1 MKVNRKWTRAIG
13 ALFGA
18 GLLLAASPAMAA
30 GEAVEAKTEVSTE
43 GVVDASVGATG
54 ELPEGADLASLEV
67 VKVQPVMFNST
78 DTMAAVDAVMTSAS
92 AATGEEGQAARI
104 MGTMPAVEM
113 GEMSEEGFDF
123 GGESTQLDIISMQYA
138 YILGSLPVLFALD
151 KDGFKK
157 TVEGLAEFAPL
168 HGAFSP
174 KTKAALDA
182 YVAALKA
189 GKLDSNQYIQIM
201 LQATQG
207 IASAGSPAEERRH
220 GYLLLGMWAGYV
232 TMSAEA
238 GKLDADIAGMGNGLV
253 MMLEK
258 DAVIGGSDKQLAA
271 KVKQVNAAVS
281 GGKVDKAKIA
291 AAVKGML
298 AVTADK

>member
-1 MKVNRKWTRAIG
+1 MNTKTKMTRMALQ

-18 GLLLAASPAMAA
+18 SLLLGVNPAFAE
-30 GEAVEAKTEVSTE
+30 GEAKTEVSAE
-43 GVVDASVGATG
+43 GVVDASVGATTA
-54 ELPEGADLASLEV
+54 LPEGADLASLEV
-67 VKVQPVMFNST
+67 VKVQPVMFQST

-92 AATGEEGQAARI
+92 MASAEEGQAARI
-104 MGTMPAVEM
+104 MGTMPPVEM

-157 TVEGLAEFAPL
+157 TVDGLAQFAPL
-168 HGAFSP
+168 HGAFSA
-174 KTKAALDA
+174 KTKASLDA
-182 YVAALKA
+182 YAAALKA
-189 GKLDSNQYIQIM
+189 GKLDSKQYIQIM
-201 LQATQG
+201 LNATQG

-232 TMSAEA
+232 TMSAET
-238 GKLDADIAGMGNGLV
+238 GKLDKDLAGMGNGLV

-271 KVKQVNAAVS
+271 KVKQVNAAIS
-281 GGKVDKAKIA
+281 GGTPDKAKIA
-291 AAVKGML
+291 AAVKAML